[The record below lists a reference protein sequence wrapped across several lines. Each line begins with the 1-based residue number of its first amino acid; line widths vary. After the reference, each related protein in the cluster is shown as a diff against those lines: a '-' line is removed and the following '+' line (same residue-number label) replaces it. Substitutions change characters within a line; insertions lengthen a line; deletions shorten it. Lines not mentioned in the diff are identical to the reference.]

1 MNYLLH
7 VAIMMGI
14 YGMLALSANLLIG
27 FSGLL
32 TMTQAAF
39 YGLGAYAYAL
49 LSMKLGLPFFV
60 TLPAAVLFCAI
71 VGWLFGQAALKF
83 RNEAFVLA
91 TIGFQMIVYVVLYN
105 WTDLTRGPYGI
116 SGIPRPLF
124 FGLEIESV
132 AAFFVF
138 ILILFLIVFGVMY
151 LVGKS
156 PFALSLK
163 ALRDDET
170 AAQALGICPRNQY
183 IRALVISAAISA
195 IPGVCFAGYITY
207 IDPTSFTLTE
217 SIFIACILLVG
228 GSGNVIGPMSGVA
241 FMILLPEI
249 LRFVGLP
256 DAIAANLREIIYGV
270 LLIVLVYI
278 KPKGL
283 AGAYAIR

>member
-7 VAIMMGI
+7 IAIMMGI

-27 FSGLL
+27 FGGLL

-116 SGIPRPLF
+116 SGIPRPSF

-138 ILILFLIVFGVMY
+138 TLILFLIVFGVMY
-151 LVGKS
+151 LVGRS

-170 AAQALGICPRNQY
+170 AAQTLGICPRNQY